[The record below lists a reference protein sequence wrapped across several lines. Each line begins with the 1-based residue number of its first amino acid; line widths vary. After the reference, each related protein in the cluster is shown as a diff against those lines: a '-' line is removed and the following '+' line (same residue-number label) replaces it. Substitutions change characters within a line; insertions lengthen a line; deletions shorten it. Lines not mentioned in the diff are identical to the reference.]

1 MLNAG
6 YDLVGNQTRVGS
18 LRIGYDAENR
28 QRSLTGAL
36 DRSVSVQY
44 EYDGEGNRVT
54 KSSPAGTTVY
64 VYDAFGQL
72 PAEYSNAATAASPC
86 RTCYLAYDHLGSVRM
101 VMDEAGNVV
110 GRHDYLPFG
119 EEVTGGSA
127 GRNSQFGSA
136 DGVNQKFTGQE
147 RDSGTA
153 PNLDY
158 FSVRYFNGEP
168 GRFLSPDPENA
179 GAGPLNPQSWN
190 GYSYG
195 LNSPLKYAD
204 PSGMTTCDSNGN
216 NCHDETTVTAQA
228 QGLSPLDQ
236 LLYRSL
242 FYSLTPL
249 MQVGQQTQQVTQ
261 TAADWLS

>member
-1 MLNAG
+1 
-6 YDLVGNQTRVGS
+6 
-18 LRIGYDAENR
+18 
-28 QRSLTGAL
+28 
-36 DRSVSVQY
+36 
-44 EYDGEGNRVT
+44 
-54 KSSPAGTTVY
+54 
-64 VYDAFGQL
+64 
-72 PAEYSNAATAASPC
+72 
-86 RTCYLAYDHLGSVRM
+86 
-101 VMDEAGNVV
+101 MDEAGNVV

-127 GRNSQFGSA
+127 GRNSQFGAA

-147 RDSGTA
+147 RDWGTV

-158 FSVRYFNGEP
+158 FYARYFNGEQ

-179 GAGPLNPQSWN
+179 GADPLNPQSWN

-195 LNSPLKYAD
+195 LNSPLQYAD

-216 NCHDETTVTAQA
+216 NCHDETAVTAQA

-261 TAADWLS
+261 TAADWLSEPQGRLPIGQHGRWLNGRRGSRNAGTCGWTCCRDYRANSHGDRWLASAGPAAWSLV